1 MSLASDLNALSRASP
16 FPDSATLSTPS
27 EPTAHRAPDVDGPD
41 YMMRWKFAIPAY
53 LLELGLSAGVVAG
66 AYFFA
71 RKYALDE
78 AQLWLMM
85 ACPALVCIGEAARVP
100 LCIAAQ
106 TNQTFW
112 KRGVAGLLLVAS
124 LATTAFSVVQLANE
138 TFAPRLR
145 SVRDAQ
151 AKLALAEE
159 AQAAFAQ
166 KKRAAAEDVARAKNN
181 LEAEQ
186 TRIGEAT
193 KGIVAL
199 SGAVH
204 RAGDAR
210 ARAITLSLNSGT
222 HSVKQASADWIK
234 RRAILEKLDSTAVD
248 RAVVLAREGL
258 HEAKATSQPYLIYA
272 TLNGTQISDV
282 NDANVSAVMR
292 LMLGLPALTT
302 SCLATVF
309 GLLAV
314 QRRRE
319 PQPAA
324 VPVEAAVEI
333 AAILGDQWAT
343 RAADKLRAELSLPPS
358 ALKPDSSPTFPAPG
372 LISING
378 TWRGHPS
385 KAAKEAAIQ

>member
-1 MSLASDLNALSRASP
+1 M
-16 FPDSATLSTPS
+16 
-27 EPTAHRAPDVDGPD
+27 
-41 YMMRWKFAIPAY
+41 
-53 LLELGLSAGVVAG
+53 
-66 AYFFA
+66 
-71 RKYALDE
+71 
-78 AQLWLMM
+78 
-85 ACPALVCIGEAARVP
+85 
-100 LCIAAQ
+100 
-106 TNQTFW
+106 
-112 KRGVAGLLLVAS
+112 
-124 LATTAFSVVQLANE
+124 
-138 TFAPRLR
+138 
-145 SVRDAQ
+145 
-151 AKLALAEE
+151 
-159 AQAAFAQ
+159 
-166 KKRAAAEDVARAKNN
+166 
-181 LEAEQ
+181 
-186 TRIGEAT
+186 
-193 KGIVAL
+193 
-199 SGAVH
+199 
-204 RAGDAR
+204 
-210 ARAITLSLNSGT
+210 
-222 HSVKQASADWIK
+222 
-234 RRAILEKLDSTAVD
+234 
-248 RAVVLAREGL
+248 
-258 HEAKATSQPYLIYA
+258 
-272 TLNGTQISDV
+272 